1 MPEMEPEVDDEMKI
15 RQPLVK
21 QYHCNEQLVKRQR
34 EFYNSNEACG
44 PSEKLDI
51 KMPLA
56 GVIDDSL
63 RQNRHFLD
71 SGSHGNTALLNN
83 LKKNII
89 HNQCMNQHN

>member
-1 MPEMEPEVDDEMKI
+1 MPDMDPETDEEMKI

-21 QYHCNEQLVKRQR
+21 EYHCNEVLVKRQK

-44 PSEKLDI
+44 PSEKLDL

-63 RQNRHFLD
+63 R
-71 SGSHGNTALLNN
+71 
-83 LKKNII
+83 
-89 HNQCMNQHN
+89 

>member
-1 MPEMEPEVDDEMKI
+1 MADIDQEVDEETKI

-21 QYHCNEQLVKRQR
+21 QYHCNEVLVKRQK

-44 PSEKLDI
+44 PSEKLDL

-63 RQNRHFLD
+63 R
-71 SGSHGNTALLNN
+71 
-83 LKKNII
+83 
-89 HNQCMNQHN
+89 